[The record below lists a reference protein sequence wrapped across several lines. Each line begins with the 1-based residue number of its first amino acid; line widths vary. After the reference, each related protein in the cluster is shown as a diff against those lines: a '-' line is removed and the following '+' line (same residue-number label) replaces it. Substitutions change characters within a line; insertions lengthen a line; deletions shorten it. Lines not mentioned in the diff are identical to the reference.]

1 MAFAALVLVSSVA
14 LTGCA
19 PEPVDEHIVID
30 GWIEDGGYP
39 IVILTSSLS
48 VEEGAVWS
56 QDNLRKHVLTTAT
69 VTVSDGE
76 NSVVLMGKKDDRYF
90 PPYIYTTSWL
100 KGEAGKTYSLH
111 VKYGRTEATAVTT
124 IPAPQPLLGITSV
137 PEGDGYN
144 VYCRFAAQPG
154 SYYTFF
160 SMRVGKD
167 KTYLPSFLTQ
177 IDGSTVSGESNTLV
191 MKGYDITSSEKH
203 ENLYAAEDQVSIR
216 FCTIDRATYDFWKG
230 YEESWLFSHNP
241 FFPVTSGV
249 PSNITGGYGLWAG
262 YGATYATAPGL

>member
-1 MAFAALVLVSSVA
+1 MFLCMAFAALVLVSSVT

-100 KGEAGKTYSLH
+100 KGEAGKT
-111 VKYGRTEATAVTT
+111 
-124 IPAPQPLLGITSV
+124 
-137 PEGDGYN
+137 
-144 VYCRFAAQPG
+144 
-154 SYYTFF
+154 
-160 SMRVGKD
+160 
-167 KTYLPSFLTQ
+167 
-177 IDGSTVSGESNTLV
+177 
-191 MKGYDITSSEKH
+191 
-203 ENLYAAEDQVSIR
+203 
-216 FCTIDRATYDFWKG
+216 
-230 YEESWLFSHNP
+230 
-241 FFPVTSGV
+241 
-249 PSNITGGYGLWAG
+249 
-262 YGATYATAPGL
+262 